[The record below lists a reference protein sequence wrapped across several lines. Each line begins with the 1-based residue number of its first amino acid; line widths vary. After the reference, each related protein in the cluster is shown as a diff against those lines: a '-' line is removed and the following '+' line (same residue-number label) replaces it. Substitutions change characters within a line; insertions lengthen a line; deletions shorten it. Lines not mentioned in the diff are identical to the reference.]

1 MLQSISWGQLII
13 FLLIALMIYYAAILI
28 IYYRKNISSF
38 PGLMFSRAERVDS
51 KPIPYNNNPNTLII
65 STIHEL
71 VEELKALF
79 SYLSKISCIKEEL
92 IQAIQIKLRD
102 YQQIKGTALQ
112 SAVNSHIAEESKTEC
127 SITLSEDEL
136 NMLWTG

>member
-1 MLQSISWGQLII
+1 MLQSISWDQLII
-13 FLLIALMIYYAAILI
+13 FLLIALMIYYTGILI
-28 IYYRKNISSF
+28 IYYRKSISSF
-38 PGLMFSRAERVDS
+38 PGRMFSRAEGVHA
-51 KPIPYNNNPNTLII
+51 KPIPYNDNPNTLII

-71 VEELKALF
+71 VEELKNLLG
-79 SYLSKISCIKEEL
+79 YLSKINCIKEEL

-127 SITLSEDEL
+127 SIILSEDEL
-136 NMLWTG
+136 NMLWNG